1 MSKFSERLIQLRKD
15 KELTQSELAR
25 ALDVGNSTIA
35 MWETGKRTPSYSGY
49 EEIADYFNVDMDYL
63 LGKQD
68 AENRYQELIK
78 AIEQGQ
84 LIGQIASDKELLA
97 KIEMLLA
104 LSKDKQDIVFNQIEF
119 LYNQKWFF

>member
-119 LYNQKWFF
+119 LYNQK